1 MNQVRLVYTRTM
13 PNHLLIKTILLLL
26 TTGILCTTS
35 SAQNYVK
42 TDPFDASISALQRGL
57 RAGPDKNHHAVLLT
71 LRKLRDPNMK
81 PLFQRLLDSS
91 DPALQIDGLLALAEI
106 KDGPIDPFLLKQ
118 FSPRDRMIAIIAA
131 IDLELLDARS
141 IETIL
146 DFEDL
151 QPVEKLNLMVH
162 GRSLGIPFDRNI
174 LVGLQG
180 TDDPVTRAVVAI
192 LLAEIGEPS
201 QFEGVIAEY
210 PGHEI
215 AQRERIANA
224 VSDLATQKAI
234 ASSVSLLELIWAD
247 NELSRGTRLLAIDA
261 ALTSETAA
269 GKALW
274 IKAGR
279 EARTSGDR
287 MRLGV
292 MGLDHVV
299 DLEDWGP
306 FRDERAFTKLIA
318 ASGEA
323 RNAGDDL
330 APTAVAMVT
339 KKNAILIEGALSVAK
354 NAPPE
359 QALEIR
365 KAIIKLAIEK
375 PEIRAIGMRVI
386 TEMAEEHPSALD
398 SVLTSLKDP
407 SDPGLGEMGIMG
419 LLNADA
425 IEAMR
430 TGWTFRDHPDR
441 RVRTLSL
448 LLKVRS
454 GDPLDKDELEELGDL
469 ASGAGGV
476 DSTIRAMAAWMWLD
490 RTDNR
495 ERAVTRI
502 VGDA

>member
-1 MNQVRLVYTRTM
+1 
-13 PNHLLIKTILLLL
+13 
-26 TTGILCTTS
+26 
-35 SAQNYVK
+35 
-42 TDPFDASISALQRGL
+42 
-57 RAGPDKNHHAVLLT
+57 
-71 LRKLRDPNMK
+71 
-81 PLFQRLLDSS
+81 
-91 DPALQIDGLLALAEI
+91 
-106 KDGPIDPFLLKQ
+106 
-118 FSPRDRMIAIIAA
+118 
-131 IDLELLDARS
+131 
-141 IETIL
+141 
-146 DFEDL
+146 
-151 QPVEKLNLMVH
+151 
-162 GRSLGIPFDRNI
+162 
-174 LVGLQG
+174 
-180 TDDPVTRAVVAI
+180 
-192 LLAEIGEPS
+192 
-201 QFEGVIAEY
+201 
-210 PGHEI
+210 
-215 AQRERIANA
+215 
-224 VSDLATQKAI
+224 
-234 ASSVSLLELIWAD
+234 
-247 NELSRGTRLLAIDA
+247 
-261 ALTSETAA
+261 
-269 GKALW
+269 
-274 IKAGR
+274 
-279 EARTSGDR
+279 